1 MKQMNLEIIGRNIE
15 ITEALEE
22 YVQKKLGKL
31 ERYLPDIT
39 DVRVELAEEKT
50 RDAAMRQVVQ
60 VTTKVRR
67 GKILRG
73 EERSADMF
81 SAIDSVLDKMYQQ
94 IARYKGKRLARWRRG
109 AATAEDELMLPIEDL
124 EEEEPGKIVRIKR
137 FAMAPMTEL
146 EAVEQMELL
155 GHTFFV
161 FFNPDQ
167 GDRGGVQIVYRR
179 RNGDYGWI
187 IPELV

>member
-1 MKQMNLEIIGRNIE
+1 MNIDIIGRNVE
-15 ITEALEE
+15 ITDALEK

-39 DVRVELAEEKT
+39 DVRVELSEENT

-94 IARYKGKRLARWRRG
+94 IARYKGRRLARWRRG
-109 AATAEDELMLPIEDL
+109 AASAEEELMLPIEDL

-137 FAMAPMTEL
+137 FDMAPMTEL

-161 FFNPDQ
+161 FFNPDA
-167 GDRGGVQIVYRR
+167 GGVQIVYRR